1 MTFLSEPVARHAR
14 RGTSAD
20 QLRPSEYTAVLIHV
34 LRNRAPLLQ
43 LHEVAEIGVGSGVV
57 LAVLAELGAARLYGV
72 DIEPEA
78 VDSATALLSDLGF
91 EERANVFSGDM
102 WEPLQGCRF
111 DLVVANLPHFP
122 TVAADHPDRFPAW
135 SRGGRDGRRL
145 LDPFLEGLPHHLAP
159 GGRALM
165 THNAFVDIERS
176 RRMLRVHGLDL
187 RTVYKTTVYLP
198 REKSSSI
205 TPEVL
210 AHCEGRT
217 IHYHGAY
224 AFGEMHIVEIG
235 QPDQLT
241 SCEDGCG
248 DTG

>member
-20 QLRPSEYTAVLIHV
+20 QLRPSEYTAALIHV
-34 LRNRAPLLQ
+34 IRSRAPLLH

-57 LAVLAELGAARLYGV
+57 LAVLAELGAGRLYGV

-78 VDSATALLSDLGF
+78 ADSATALLSDLGF
-91 EERANVFSGDM
+91 EDRANIFSGDM
-102 WEPLQGCRF
+102 WEPLQGCCF

-122 TVAADHPDRFPAW
+122 TVAADCPDRFPGW

-159 GGRALM
+159 SGRALI

-176 RRMLRVHGLDL
+176 RRMLRPYGLDL

-235 QPDQLT
+235 RRDQLT
-241 SCEDGCG
+241 SCEDECG
-248 DTG
+248 DAG

>member
-1 MTFLSEPVARHAR
+1 MTFLSEPVALHAQ

-20 QLRPSEYTAVLIHV
+20 QLRPSEYTAALIHV
-34 LRNRAPLLQ
+34 LRGRAPFLQ
-43 LHEVAEIGVGSGVV
+43 LDRVAEIGVGSGVI
-57 LAVLAELGAARLYGV
+57 LAVLAELGAGRLHGV
-72 DIEPEA
+72 DIEAEA
-78 VDSATALLSDLGF
+78 VENAAALLSDLGF
-91 EERANVFSGDM
+91 ENRADIYSGDL
-102 WEPLQGCRF
+102 WEPLEGCRF

-122 TVAADHPDRFPAW
+122 TVAADYPDRFPGW

-159 GGRALM
+159 GGRALI

-176 RRMLRVHGLDL
+176 RRMLRPHGLDL

-235 QPDQLT
+235 RPDQLA

-248 DTG
+248 NTG